1 MVREELPYEAGLFAA
16 RGTICMYYGVQGR
29 EGERVPRD
37 DGMIYGVRALLDGVT
52 SGHGSRH
59 HIG

>member
-1 MVREELPYEAGLFAA
+1 MRLGYLPRGGLFVCTTECK
-16 RGTICMYYGVQGR
+16 GGR

>member
-1 MVREELPYEAGLFAA
+1 MRLGYFVA